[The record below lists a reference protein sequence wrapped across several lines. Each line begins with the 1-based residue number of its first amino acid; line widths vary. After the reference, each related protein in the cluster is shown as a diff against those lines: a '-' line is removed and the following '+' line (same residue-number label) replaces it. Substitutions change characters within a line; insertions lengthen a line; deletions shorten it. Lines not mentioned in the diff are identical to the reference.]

1 MTKKLEQKL
10 PNNVNKAVDYISSSA
25 FIIPIIMF
33 KILIIYY
40 MYTSLAS
47 LKGKRFSIGFF
58 KEISLMELL
67 FHCQVRFDIMEY
79 P

>member
-47 LKGKRFSIGFF
+47 LKGKTIF
-58 KEISLMELL
+58 
-67 FHCQVRFDIMEY
+67 
-79 P
+79 

>member
-10 PNNVNKAVDYISSSA
+10 PNNVNKAVDYVSSSA

-33 KILIIYY
+33 MILIIYY

-47 LKGKRFSIGFF
+47 LKGANLNFKRIRFF
-58 KEISLMELL
+58 LFVLMNLL
-67 FHCQVRFDIMEY
+67 NKS
-79 P
+79 

>member
-10 PNNVNKAVDYISSSA
+10 PNNVNQAVDYVSSSA

-33 KILIIYY
+33 MILIIYY

-47 LKGKRFSIGFF
+47 LKGRFI
-58 KEISLMELL
+58 
-67 FHCQVRFDIMEY
+67 R
-79 P
+79 

>member
-10 PNNVNKAVDYISSSA
+10 PNNVNKAVDYVSSSA

-33 KILIIYY
+33 MILIIYY

-47 LKGKRFSIGFF
+47 LKGRKFPKIYTLF
-58 KEISLMELL
+58 IAMNLMEFSL
-67 FHCQVRFDIMEY
+67 
-79 P
+79 